1 MVLKNLRDHVG
12 HGGVDESMVTPA
24 ERELAGAPVKNKL
37 KHESPQL

>member
-1 MVLKNLRDHVG
+1 
-12 HGGVDESMVTPA
+12 MVTPA